1 MSLLAEYINN
11 SHLVLVSG
19 RKGQRG
25 GGVMKESRKIWKGG
39 GEREGGK
46 KRGEGVEGRG
56 GGMKESRKIW
66 KGGGERERGEG
77 RVLKGGLKI

>member
-1 MSLLAEYINN
+1 MFVSLLAEYINN

-25 GGVMKESRKIWKGG
+25 GVMKESRKIWKGG

-46 KRGEGVEGRG
+46 EKEG
-56 GGMKESRKIW
+56 
-66 KGGGERERGEG
+66 KG
-77 RVLKGGLKI
+77 